1 MGKTG
6 YFIGTDRGHITTP
19 CKPDKRVKHRKNKGN
34 RVTFIRNI
42 VREVVGFAP
51 YEKRLMD
58 LLRADDSK
66 RAKKGVQI
74 ARKRLGTHKRALH
87 KQAELQKII
96 DEKK

>member
-6 YFIGTDRGHITTP
+6 YFIGTDHGHISTP
-19 CKPDKRVKHRKNKGN
+19 CKQDKRVKHRKNKGN
-34 RVTFIRNI
+34 RVSFVRNI

-58 LLRADDSK
+58 MLRADDSK
-66 RAKKGVQI
+66 RAKKALQI
-74 ARKRLGTHKRALH
+74 ARKRLGTHKRALK
-87 KQAELQKII
+87 KQSELQKII